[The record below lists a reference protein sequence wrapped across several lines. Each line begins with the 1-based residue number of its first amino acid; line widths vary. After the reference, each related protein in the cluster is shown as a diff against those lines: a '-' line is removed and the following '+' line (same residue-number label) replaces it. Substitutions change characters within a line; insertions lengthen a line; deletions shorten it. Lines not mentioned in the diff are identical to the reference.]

1 VLADLDT
8 KVKKELIEEIDLGP
22 FKQKMDHGIPVRR
35 AAYQMLETMY
45 DRAKDQVNAVKIVD
59 SINSAGLVD
68 TCEECIVMNLNLLV
82 KLCQFSSI
90 VVVSRIDQI
99 IGVIEPLH
107 ARNIKQVSKAESA
120 MSIVRAALRV
130 VHVLG
135 MSQELQENPNGRFN
149 DFVAMQILQNPD
161 SK

>member
-1 VLADLDT
+1 
-8 KVKKELIEEIDLGP
+8 
-22 FKQKMDHGIPVRR
+22 
-35 AAYQMLETMY
+35 MLETMY

-82 KLCQFSSI
+82 KLCQYSSI

-107 ARNIKQVSKAESA
+107 ARNIKQVAKAESA

-130 VHVLG
+130 VHQLS
-135 MSQELQENPNGRFN
+135 MSQEL
-149 DFVAMQILQNPD
+149 
-161 SK
+161 